1 MRWREEFSPDFKVPE
16 ELDILVGQGFL
27 EETSWRSDPAPSFG
41 ARLKD
46 KTWLRIWVGR
56 PVPSGRAGGR
66 FILLLQHDPAS
77 YTGALVIQT
86 DLLEELF
93 QSIDRILWQRG
104 RKRPNYRLNLL
115 VKERILFAARTGR
128 WEPYHP
134 RVGRAR
140 IDRYAGIA
148 KWNPSPAKTLVLER
162 R

>member
-1 MRWREEFSPDFKVPE
+1 MRWREEFSPDFRVPE

-56 PVPSGRAGGR
+56 PLQGSRAGGR
-66 FILLLQHDPAS
+66 FILLIQDDPAS
-77 YTGALVIQT
+77 YTGTLVIQT

-93 QSIDRILWQRG
+93 QRVDRLLWQRG

-115 VKERILFAARTGR
+115 VKERFLFVTRTGR

-134 RVGRAR
+134 NVSRAR
-140 IDRYAGIA
+140 IARFAGIA
-148 KWNPSPAKTLVLER
+148 KWNPSPTKTPVLMR
-162 R
+162 S